1 MDDLELLLELEIR
14 DLEIFREVAQLT
26 SDRDELLQKIDRD
39 TPKLEQLA
47 AANSPEA
54 LERLE
59 KYFQELFN

>member
-47 AANSPEA
+47 LANTPEA
-54 LERLE
+54 LARLE
-59 KYFQELFN
+59 KYLQELFN